1 MESEIVG
8 HGTWGKEIKQQSR
21 DEIIRALTLPTKNE
35 SNKKM
40 MDSHK
45 ADKGKS
51 RPDMNRN

>member
-1 MESEIVG
+1 MG

-45 ADKGKS
+45 ADKDKS